1 MMRADF
7 ESALDAAKALPE
19 VVMGEEKREKVTAYR
34 YVFLQNLTTVVY
46 A

>member
-1 MMRADF
+1 MMKADF
-7 ESALDAAKALPE
+7 ESALDATKALPE
-19 VVMGEEKREKVTAYR
+19 VVMGEEERENVTAYR